1 MRHTYHSVMHSGPIY
16 SSMSLFLCMISPEGV
31 VLRHQVKARGQ
42 SSERKHPRL
51 YKPQHYC
58 ITIPSS
64 HSSFL
69 FTLNL
74 LDCIY
79 MLISIYW
86 ISLSFVSGMLQW
98 QQWCWGLQVCYG
110 SIRRW
115 SLPLQGYVDR
125 LMALK
130 SLRQGSNSEMK
141 ASSLP
146 RERCSQRKGR
156 V

>member
-1 MRHTYHSVMHSGPIY
+1 MVLFLAKRENASEYQLGLSQIDTCEVSSIFQSPTRQNFASLVMRHTYHSVMHSGPIY
-16 SSMSLFLCMISPEGV
+16 ASMSLFLCMISPERV

-110 SIRRW
+110 SIRR
-115 SLPLQGYVDR
+115 
-125 LMALK
+125 
-130 SLRQGSNSEMK
+130 
-141 ASSLP
+141 
-146 RERCSQRKGR
+146 
-156 V
+156 